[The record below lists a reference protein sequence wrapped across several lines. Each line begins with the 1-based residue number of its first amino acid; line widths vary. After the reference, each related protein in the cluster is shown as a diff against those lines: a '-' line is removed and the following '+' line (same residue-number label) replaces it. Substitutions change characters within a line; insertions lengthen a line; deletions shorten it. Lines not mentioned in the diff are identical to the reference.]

1 MTKKITRKEFLKT
14 SAASLMGMG
23 AGLTLNSQMESAS
36 AAQAN
41 NPILLENNKQG
52 TYDWELSDWTGHN
65 VIEGYANKTSV
76 PRGSTISFYVN
87 TTASRY
93 TIEIF
98 RLGWYNGAGGRRM
111 TNPVT
116 RIGVKQSKPT
126 PNATTGLVECRWSSP
141 YTITIPNTSDPTN
154 WASGIYIAKLTAN
167 SGHQRYIPF
176 VVRDDARVAPYLFQS
191 SVTTYQA
198 YNSWGGKSL
207 YNFNSTNEQ
216 RAYKVS
222 FNRPY
227 TDGWGTGDLL
237 NDWSGWELNM
247 LRFLEREGYDV
258 TYCTNID
265 THSRTNQLANCK
277 AFLSVGHDEYW
288 SWQMRDRLE
297 AGRNSGKHLGFFT
310 ANAAYWQVRLEN
322 GYNGEANRTLVC
334 YKEGTLDPFY
344 NNAANR
350 KYTTTTWRD
359 SIVNRPEEALLG
371 LQYAYYPVDADIVI
385 TNANHWVF
393 AKTGL
398 QNGSILPGLCGYEA
412 DRIYNIPGVSPA
424 NVVQLAHSPL
434 VDENGPGASDMAIY
448 QHASGANVFATGSI
462 QWAWGLDDFF
472 AGWSHPYRVND
483 AAQQITR
490 NVLAR
495 FAL

>member
-1 MTKKITRKEFLKT
+1 MTKKITRKEFLKS
-14 SAASLMGMG
+14 SAASLV
-23 AGLTLNSQMESAS
+23 GLTLASQSGLAS
-36 AAQAN
+36 TAQAN
-41 NPILLENNKQG
+41 NPILLENNKPG
-52 TYDWELSDWTGHN
+52 TYDWELSDWSGHN

-111 TNPVT
+111 TSAVSRKGIRQTIPAPAA
-116 RIGVKQSKPT
+116 G
-126 PNATTGLVECRWSSP
+126 TGLIECRWTNP
-141 YTITIPNTSDPTN
+141 YTITIPNTADPTD
-154 WASGIYIAKLTAN
+154 WASGIYVAKLTAN
-167 SGHQRYIPF
+167 TAPQRYIPF
-176 VVRDDARVAPYLFQS
+176 VVRDDARVAPYQFQA
-191 SVTTYQA
+191 SVTTAQA

-207 YNFNSTNEQ
+207 YNFSSSNGQ

-227 TDGWGTGDLL
+227 SDGWGTGDLL

-247 LRFLEREGYDV
+247 LRFMEREGYDV

-265 THSRTNQLANCK
+265 THSRANQLVNCK
-277 AFLSVGHDEYW
+277 AMLSVGHDEYW
-288 SWQMRDRLE
+288 SWQMRERFE

-322 GYNGEANRTLVC
+322 GFNGAAYRTLVC
-334 YKEGTLDPFY
+334 YKDAYAQDPNY
-344 NNAANR
+344 NDPA
-350 KYTTTTWRD
+350 KHQFTTTTWRD
-359 SIVNRPEEALLG
+359 PIVNRPEEALLG
-371 LQYAYYPVDADIVI
+371 VQYAYYPVDADIVI
-385 TNANHWVF
+385 SNANHWVF
-393 AKTGL
+393 ANTGL
-398 QNGSILPGLCGYEA
+398 RNGDALPGLCGYEA
-412 DRIYNIPGVSPA
+412 DRIFGIGPA

-434 VDENGPGASDMAIY
+434 VDENGAGASDMTIY
-448 QHASGANVFATGSI
+448 QHSSGAHVFATGSM

-472 AGWSHPYRVND
+472 AGWSHPYRVSD